1 MRKYRKIKYPDGAF
15 LFKEKGRNFLKTRIE
30 GAYTYYC
37 SSCETVFAV
46 VSRLSVKQ
54 DKAQELTCPKC
65 QSKAKLYGEG
75 HITYELCVQRN
86 EGAER
91 VSENVPINALE
102 SIRMNQLS
110 EYPDVLTAKDVAE
123 ILNISVGH
131 AYEMMRWTEFPTIK
145 LGRVKRVRKDKFIEW
160 MEKAKK

>member
-1 MRKYRKIKYPDGAF
+1 M
-15 LFKEKGRNFLKTRIE
+15 KTKVE

-75 HITYELCVQRN
+75 HITYELYIQRSQ
-86 EGAER
+86 ETKGIPDSTP
-91 VSENVPINALE
+91 VNASKSTLT
-102 SIRMNQLS
+102 NQLC
-110 EYPDVLTAKDVAE
+110 EYPDVLTAKEVAE
-123 ILNISVGH
+123 ILNISVH
-131 AYEMMRWTEFPTIK
+131 YAYEVMRWKEFPSIK
-145 LGRVKRVRKDKFIEW
+145 LGRKKRVRKDKFIEW
-160 MEKAKK
+160 LEKQEK